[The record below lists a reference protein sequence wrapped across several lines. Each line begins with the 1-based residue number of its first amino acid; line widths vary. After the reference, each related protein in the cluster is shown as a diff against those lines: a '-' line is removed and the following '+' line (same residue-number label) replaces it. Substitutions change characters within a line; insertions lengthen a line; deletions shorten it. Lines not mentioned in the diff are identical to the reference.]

1 MAPRLAPQLF
11 AVDPRIR
18 YVAVNRSGSIV
29 EMEQA
34 AAWPTTNAPETD
46 RMEEL
51 IVNPVVLEAVR
62 RRGNLDLGGV
72 RHVTIRYG
80 ALYQVIVPIEDG
92 HVSVGV
98 DPSGDVERHRGEN
111 RECAFDRRRTFRD
124 RASAEPRASQGS
136 SLTARLP
143 S

>member
-1 MAPRLAPQLF
+1 MARRLAPQIF

-18 YVAVNRSGSIV
+18 YVAVNRSGSIA

-34 AAWPTTNAPETD
+34 AAWPTANAPETD

-80 ALYQVIVPIEDG
+80 ALYQVIVPIENG

-98 DPSGDVERHRGEN
+98 DPSADVESIAEGIERALEAPSDFETPALESALRLAFPRG
-111 RECAFDRRRTFRD
+111 
-124 RASAEPRASQGS
+124 
-136 SLTARLP
+136 LH
-143 S
+143 